1 VKAGS
6 AYFALVFGI
15 GFILGAIRVLVV
27 APRLGELVATLI
39 ELPIILTAAWII
51 CERVSARF
59 LVPDRWRPRLA
70 MGGVAFALLMLA
82 ELGLSVLL
90 GNSIGEHLD
99 AYRSLHGA
107 LGLAGQMI
115 FAMFPLVQVNRRA

>member
-6 AYFALVFGI
+6 AYFVLVFGI
-15 GFILGAIRVLVV
+15 GFILGTIRVLGV
-27 APRLGELVATLI
+27 APRLGELVAILI

-59 LVPDRWRPRLA
+59 LVPDRWRPRLV
-70 MGGVAFALLMLA
+70 MGGVAFVLLMLA

-90 GNSIGEHLD
+90 GNSIGEYLD
-99 AYRSLHGA
+99 AYSSSPGA

-115 FAMFPLVQVNRRA
+115 FAIFPLVQLKRRA